1 MDKAGTKHLS
11 FSGRITGWV
20 ILPLAALLFHVLLF
34 SLFTPTKPQDE
45 TRAKHS
51 RFTLMLRADPVQQKS
66 DPYQLRYWM
75 YYLDPEKMIKTDPDH
90 GFSLIRERKRIKLP
104 SPFHC
109 PHGLYDPAGFSSIY
123 PEKASLSERGLHT
136 LTSYSI
142 EPQISRN
149 RVSRNKEV
157 VPVRYPLWV
166 DHTGK
171 KFSGFFLD
179 DPSSRKLFKRSA
191 AGVSHSTLLQLDL
204 ENGRIPVITIRRSC
218 GVPELDQLSKR
229 QLSARK
235 ENYDFSAAKERKR
248 FFYTVFWKPERVPSS
263 EGSKK

>member
-123 PEKASLSERGLHT
+123 PEKASLSERGLGC
-136 LTSYSI
+136 I
-142 EPQISRN
+142 
-149 RVSRNKEV
+149 
-157 VPVRYPLWV
+157 
-166 DHTGK
+166 
-171 KFSGFFLD
+171 
-179 DPSSRKLFKRSA
+179 
-191 AGVSHSTLLQLDL
+191 
-204 ENGRIPVITIRRSC
+204 
-218 GVPELDQLSKR
+218 
-229 QLSARK
+229 
-235 ENYDFSAAKERKR
+235 
-248 FFYTVFWKPERVPSS
+248 
-263 EGSKK
+263 